1 MNRPLILTYD
11 VGTQSTRAI
20 LVDKQGNIVDKE
32 QVKYAEPYF
41 RQRPGWAEQKT
52 DFYFDNMCKASTALM
67 ARNADK
73 VPDIIACAVTV
84 IRDTL
89 VFLDENYQPTRD
101 IIHWLDARKCVFD
114 DPFPLWKE
122 AVFELIGMGKGTR
135 IAYRTSKVNW
145 VRQKQP
151 KVWARTK
158 KIVCL
163 PAYINYRMTGR
174 LADTPAS
181 TIAHIP
187 MDYKKKRWMKEND
200 LTRCFFDV
208 PQDKLYE
215 LIPSG
220 EVLGCI
226 TKEAAALTGAPEGL
240 PLIAT
245 GADKACETLG
255 LSVASPDKA
264 SISFGTSS
272 TIEMYTEQYFEPQ
285 AFLPSY
291 PSVINKAW
299 NPEIQV
305 FRGFWML
312 SWFIKEFGDKDREGA
327 EKRGVAPEEIL
338 NTKAAQVPA
347 GCQGLMLQPYW
358 TPDVL
363 KPDSYGA
370 IIGFSDYHTK
380 YHIYRAIIEGICLE
394 LYMSMK
400 SMEKRGKK
408 HIKELYVGG
417 GGSKS
422 DLACQ
427 ILADTFGLPVKR
439 IHTHEAC
446 SLGAAMVA
454 FVTKGEF
461 ADFDE
466 AIKSMVHEKDVFTPD
481 PKNHE
486 IYMNMY
492 NKVYRK
498 IYKNV
503 RPLYAT
509 MNNLKERNMI

>member
-1 MNRPLILTYD
+1 MDRPLILTYD
-11 VGTQSTRAI
+11 VGTQSARAI
-20 LVDKQGNIVDKE
+20 LVDKQGSIVDKV
-32 QVKYAEPYF
+32 QMKYTEPYI
-41 RQRPGWAEQKT
+41 RPQPGWAEQKT
-52 DFYFDNMCKASTALM
+52 DFYFAHMCAASRVLM
-67 ARNADK
+67 ERNQDK
-73 VPDIIACAVTV
+73 VGDIIAVAVTV

-89 VFLDENYQPTRD
+89 VFLDENNRPTRD
-101 IIHWLDARKCVFD
+101 IIHWLDARKCEFD
-114 DPFPLWKE
+114 DPFPWWKKI
-122 AVFELIGMGKGTR
+122 AFKLIGMDKGTK

-145 VRQKQP
+145 VRLNQP
-151 KVWARTK
+151 DVWEKTK

-163 PAYINYRMTGR
+163 PAYLNFRMTGR
-174 LADTPAS
+174 LADSPAN

-187 MDYKKKRWMKEND
+187 MDYKKKTWMTEND
-200 LTRCFFDV
+200 LTRCLYDV
-208 PQDKLYE
+208 PQEKLYE
-215 LIPSG
+215 LVPSG
-220 EVLGCI
+220 DVIGYI
-226 TKEAAALTGAPEGL
+226 TKEAAELSGAPEGL

-255 LSVASPDKA
+255 LSVASPEKA

-272 TIEMYTEQYFEPQ
+272 TIEMYSENYFEPQ
-285 AFLPSY
+285 QFLPAY

-312 SWFIKEFGDKDREGA
+312 SWFIKEFADKDKA
-327 EKRGVAPEEIL
+327 EAQEMGISPEELL
-338 NTKAAQVPA
+338 NRRASEVPA
-347 GCQGLMLQPYW
+347 GCNGLMLQPYW

-400 SMEKRGKK
+400 AMERRGKK
-408 HIKELYVGG
+408 HIEEIFVGG

-446 SLGAAMVA
+446 SIGAAMVA
-454 FVTKGEF
+454 FVAKGEF
-461 ADFDE
+461 ASYDD
-466 AIKSMVHEKDVFTPD
+466 AIKSMVHEKDVFIPI
-481 PKNHE
+481 PEHHE
-486 IYMNMY
+486 VYMNIY

-509 MNNLKERNMI
+509 MNNLKERNML